1 MKLFSSKIFEAIK
14 EGQIT
19 LAFRLWDSC
28 RLVPGKSYSIGK
40 LGRIIIK
47 SAEKTPLSAITDND
61 ARLAGFDNVAQL
73 WDELKTQKPGLDI
86 NGAACFRIEFHY
98 DGVNRDSNP
107 IRAPRP
113 LPPHMLER
121 LDENIKRLDRRA
133 QGVTY
138 YAILRE
144 MSEKPRSRAQT
155 LADSFACSL
164 PEIRRK
170 LFRLSKEHLVRS
182 DRTRRFSLTSRASQL
197 LAHREAKL
205 AEIKK
210 SI

>member
-113 LPPHMLER
+113 LPPAAAAP
-121 LDENIKRLDRRA
+121 RRA
-133 QGVTY
+133 
-138 YAILRE
+138 R
-144 MSEKPRSRAQT
+144 RSRRCTA
-155 LADSFACSL
+155 A
-164 PEIRRK
+164 IRRPNP
-170 LFRLSKEHLVRS
+170 RRRRS
-182 DRTRRFSLTSRASQL
+182 RPRQASPPGT
-197 LAHREAKL
+197 
-205 AEIKK
+205 K
-210 SI
+210 SGYWPRNKR